1 MGSRSM
7 DRIFVS
13 HWDKGSIM
21 VNFSGVNGQEDIKA
35 RKRIL
40 ESDVLGRWF
49 SRVEEWSVACRVECM
64 YVWLSLYGM
73 LIHAWTI
80 GTFEQIVAHWGS
92 VVRVDEET
100 LKLSSFDRRLVSIET
115 SSLDQMEEM
124 LEIVGA
130 IVHEDK
136 LAAVDCEKE
145 TKVGDWM
152 VLRWCIGGEN
162 LGKEGAH
169 KVTGLGGE
177 VRSTRELV
185 SELSLQ
191 YDVNRDRPPLSNEDS
206 EVEVIN
212 YMGNRRKLLE
222 VVRNFDVVV
231 CLEQHISEENLNFS
245 FFDKLHAMKVYFKH
259 WNKENFASF
268 DLHIEVTMSLL
279 NEIDGC
285 GDVEGDWFLF

>member
-1 MGSRSM
+1 MS
-7 DRIFVS
+7 
-13 HWDKGSIM
+13 
-21 VNFSGVNGQEDIKA
+21 GQEDIKA

-49 SRVEEWSVACRVECM
+49 SRVEEWSVACRVEWNDEGD
-64 YVWLSLYGM
+64 V
-73 LIHAWTI
+73 H
-80 GTFEQIVAHWGS
+80 S
-92 VVRVDEET
+92 V
-100 LKLSSFDRRLVSIET
+100 
-115 SSLDQMEEM
+115 
-124 LEIVGA
+124 LEGA

-212 YMGNRRKLLE
+212 YMGNRRK
-222 VVRNFDVVV
+222 VRQITNVIDSFFFTRG
-231 CLEQHISEENLNFS
+231 ENLS
-245 FFDKLHAMKVYFKH
+245 
-259 WNKENFASF
+259 
-268 DLHIEVTMSLL
+268 I
-279 NEIDGC
+279 
-285 GDVEGDWFLF
+285 